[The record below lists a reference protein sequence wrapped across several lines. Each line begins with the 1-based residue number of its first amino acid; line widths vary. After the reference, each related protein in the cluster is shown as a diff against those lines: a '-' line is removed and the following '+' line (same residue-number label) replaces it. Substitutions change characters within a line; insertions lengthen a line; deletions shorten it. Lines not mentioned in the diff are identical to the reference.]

1 MPLSGNYQFVSNTPT
16 ADVANAPVVG
26 ASDYNANVLAAIA
39 KNPAGTVTASGAAR
53 PAQSIPGAEVGVQL
67 QTPLVTN
74 ANKKTQDMRVRI
86 QVPTLYQSA
95 VYTSGAG
102 GNLKSL
108 NSIIFPYTPQIS
120 FEHKADYATE
130 NPIHSNYSINFYKSS
145 YVGDISIQGVFTV
158 QNTTDAVTYLS
169 TVHLLRALTKGRF
182 GGSDNLAGSPPPICR
197 LHAYGTFMLDSVPIA
212 IQSFKIDLPNDVDY
226 FYLNDPSF
234 LEASVPTK
242 STIILQCKPMYSRQ
256 EMLDNT
262 VSGWIGSPAQ
272 RQKGLL

>member
-1 MPLSGNYQFVSNTPT
+1 MPLYGNYQFVSNTPT

>member
-16 ADVANAPVVG
+16 ADVANAPIVG
-26 ASDYNANVLAAIA
+26 ASDYNANILAAIS
-39 KNPAGTVTASGAAR
+39 KTPTGTVTASGAAR

-234 LEASVPTK
+234 FEASVPTK
-242 STIILQCKPMYSRQ
+242 STIMLQCKPMYSRQ